1 MLQKRSGEL
10 MRMADHL
17 EEMGKYFNSNW
28 AAFESDFFSV
38 LLQSSYRPGI
48 VTLTGKKTRYF
59 AIDYQNRKLIERD
72 RPNVILDIE
81 ALDAFGKLIGDETE
95 TDVTVSTSTI
105 NEKGDE
111 DEQGHSANYAVE

>member
-1 MLQKRSGEL
+1 MLQNRSSEL

-38 LLQSSYRPGI
+38 LLQSNYRPGI
-48 VTLTGKKTRYF
+48 VTLTGKKTHYF

-72 RPNVILDIE
+72 RPNVLLDIST
-81 ALDAFGKLIGDETE
+81 LDMFGKLIADEMEVTE
-95 TDVTVSTSTI
+95 EI
-105 NEKGDE
+105 NTLSEKGDT
-111 DEQGHSANYAVE
+111 DESGHTANYAVE